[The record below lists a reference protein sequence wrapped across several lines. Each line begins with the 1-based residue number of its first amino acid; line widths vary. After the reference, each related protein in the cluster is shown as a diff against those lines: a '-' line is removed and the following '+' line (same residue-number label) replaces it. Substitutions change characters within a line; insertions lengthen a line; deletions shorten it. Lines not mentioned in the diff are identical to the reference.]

1 MIPPVPVQDE
11 TPRMRILR
19 AIRFFDAIIAEEL
32 FDAMEVPDEERGTY
46 ASAISRSAR
55 RGELERVYVLG
66 KFQYS
71 LPRRRAK
78 ARPRTT
84 TTVMQPRARR
94 AAGAR

>member
-1 MIPPVPVQDE
+1 MIPPVPVSDE

-32 FDAMEVPDEERGTY
+32 FDAMEVPDEERGAY

-55 RGELERVYVLG
+55 RGELDRVYVLG

-84 TTVMQPRARR
+84 TVMQPRARR
-94 AAGAR
+94 VAGAR